1 MQSECVFRL
10 CLYDVPSHRDDD
22 NNDDND
28 REIVFT
34 RYEPLSFAKD
44 KFKFYAKRIRNCGR
58 ARFRLLFITCENAS
72 LAVRFRT
79 CNSLSLFLSC
89 SGLHCRFSSTTS
101 YLSLSFRTRATWQ
114 YNARCVKSRVYNVTG
129 VLISCIG
136 NGSMGR
142 EGFSYTPIKPVTVC
156 FRAHPLLKAKLY
168 TTRGRARSSEVTR
181 VTDTAET
188 R

>member
-1 MQSECVFRL
+1 MQVLSFAVVFV
-10 CLYDVPSHRDDD
+10 CKVNVSFDSVYMTSPSHRDDD

-34 RYEPLSFAKD
+34 RYESLSFAKD

-89 SGLHCRFSSTTS
+89 SGLHCRSSSTTS
-101 YLSLSFRTRATWQ
+101 YLSLSFRTRA
-114 YNARCVKSRVYNVTG
+114 
-129 VLISCIG
+129 I
-136 NGSMGR
+136 
-142 EGFSYTPIKPVTVC
+142 
-156 FRAHPLLKAKLY
+156 
-168 TTRGRARSSEVTR
+168 
-181 VTDTAET
+181 
-188 R
+188 